1 MPVYLSSGLN
11 FPDTQSTSS
20 TANVLDDYE
29 EGTWT
34 PVFVDDYNSNLT
46 TSNSLNTVHG
56 ANYVK
61 IGRIVHCNFSV
72 RLTTT
77 SGSVNFGMTLWLSGV
92 PFNVSTDYQGNT
104 GTVIGAYTLKKN
116 SQASDRY
123 TSMSVGVVSTGVGG
137 YERIYLHNYSSYGTS
152 SITNYYC
159 MGQFQY
165 ISEG

>member
-1 MPVYLSSGLN
+1 MPIYLSSGLN

-46 TSNSLNTVHG
+46 TSNCLNTVHG

-61 IGRIVHCNFSV
+61 IGRIVHCNFSFK
-72 RLTTT
+72 LTTT
-77 SGSVNFGMTLWLSGV
+77 SGTVYTGMTAWFSGV

-104 GTVIGAYTLKKN
+104 GTVIGAYTIKDN
-116 SQASDRY
+116 GQASDRY
-123 TSMSVGVVSTGVGG
+123 TGMSAGVVSTGVGG
-137 YERIYLHNYSSYGTS
+137 YERFYLHSYASWGVS
-152 SITNYYC
+152 NLPDHYC